1 MKKLSI
7 LAAFALSA
15 ALILSGCNPNAEDET
30 ADGTGTTTETTTTTD
45 GTTSGTTDDGATST
59 ETGSTSTD
67 SSTSGSTV
75 LADKVIWEKEA
86 GEAFTTKAYDIA
98 LSLDEVVDL
107 TGYKYL
113 NVEFASPDNAASGQ
127 NVIVQPMSEQKGGGH
142 PQGNILQSGAV
153 AKGTFQTKFGTTYG
167 KYTKWNED
175 GSNEDVE
182 IKDNKLG
189 SVQLYVQETTT
200 WGTVDGVVITVYKI
214 TATNT
219 ELK

>member
-127 NVIVQPMSEQKGGGH
+127 NVIVQPMSEQNGGGH

-167 KYTKWNED
+167 KYTDWSTGEAVEKEIED
-175 GSNEDVE
+175 D
-182 IKDNKLG
+182 KLG
-189 SVQLYVQETTT
+189 SVQLYVQETTN